1 MLPSTPVYKHRQC
14 QCKTNQL
21 QTKHLMLNIEIN
33 KIPGQP
39 QQLYDHSNQVPIEID
54 KIHLDSLYQLYR
66 TQYHQWEHLERK

>member
-1 MLPSTPVYKHRQC
+1 MF
-14 QCKTNQL
+14 
-21 QTKHLMLNIEIN
+21 NIEIN

-66 TQYHQWEHLERK
+66 TQCHQWEHLERK

>member
-1 MLPSTPVYKHRQC
+1 MLPSILVYKHRQY
-14 QCKTNQL
+14 KTNQL
-21 QTKHLMLNIEIN
+21 QTKPLMFNIEIN

-66 TQYHQWEHLERK
+66 TQCHQWEHLERK